1 MTPPKIIS
9 LFSGIALAATLLAPA
24 LRGAGTLESKRAN
37 KDAPVSADPTGPF
50 WKSVQGVSAANG
62 PRGNPVPGHTSG
74 IRSRWTRGYLYFLF
88 ICPYEQLH
96 MKPDPKTGEETNHL
110 WDWDV
115 AEAFIGSDFKNIHL
129 YKEFELSPQA
139 EWVDLDIDST
149 NMGNTD
155 AWKWNSGFQVAAKI
169 DTDAKIWYGAMKIP
183 YKAVDARPP
192 KAGLKLRAN
201 FYRIQGAP
209 PDRKF
214 IAWQPTGKDN
224 YHVPESFGTLVL
236 VK

>member
-1 MTPPKIIS
+1 MPLKT
-9 LFSGIALAATLLAPA
+9 LALCSGLALAAAPLAPFS
-24 LRGAGTLESKRAN
+24 RGADVLESKWA
-37 KDAPVSADPTGPF
+37 KADVSPAADPNALF
-50 WKSVQGVSAANG
+50 WKGVHGVSAANG
-62 PRGNPVPGHTSG
+62 PRGNAIPGHLTG

-88 ICPYEQLH
+88 VCPYQRLH

-110 WDWDV
+110 WEWDV
-115 AEAFIGSDFKNIHL
+115 AEAFIGSDFLNIHL

-149 NMGNTD
+149 NMGNTN

-169 DTDAKIWYGAMKIP
+169 DAAAKIWYGVMKIP
-183 YKAVDARPP
+183 YKAVDSRPP
-192 KAGLKLRAN
+192 KPGLKLRAN
-201 FYRIQGAP
+201 FYRMQGPP
-209 PDRKF
+209 PDRKG

>member
-1 MTPPKIIS
+1 MPPKTS
-9 LFSGIALAATLLAPA
+9 ALFSGLALAATLLAPV
-24 LRGAGTLESKRAN
+24 LQGAGALESKWAK
-37 KDAPVSADPTGPF
+37 KDAPPSTDPSSPF
-50 WKSVQGVSAANG
+50 WKGVRGVTAANG
-62 PRGNPVPGHTSG
+62 PRGQAVPGHTTE
-74 IRSRWTRGYLYFLF
+74 IRSRWTAGYLYFLF
-88 ICPYEQLH
+88 ICPYQQLH
-96 MKPDPKTGEETNHL
+96 MKQDPKTGEETNHL

-115 AEAFIGSDFKNIHL
+115 AEAFIGSDFQNIHL

-169 DTDAKIWYGAMKIP
+169 DAGAKIWYGVMKIP
-183 YKAVDARPP
+183 YKSVDARPA

-201 FYRIQGAP
+201 FFRIQGPP

-214 IAWQPTGKDN
+214 IAWQPTGKDS
-224 YHVPESFGTLVL
+224 YHVPEAFGDLVL
-236 VK
+236 IK

>member
-1 MTPPKIIS
+1 MTPPKTIS
-9 LFSGIALAATLLAPA
+9 LFAAIALAALLLAPA

-37 KDAPVSADPTGPF
+37 KDAPVSADPASPF
-50 WKSVQGVSAANG
+50 WKSVHGVSAANG
-62 PRGNPVPGHTSG
+62 PRGNPVPGHTTE

-115 AEAFIGSDFKNIHL
+115 AEAFIGSDFQNIHL

-169 DTDAKIWYGAMKIP
+169 DAGAKVWY
-183 YKAVDARPP
+183 
-192 KAGLKLRAN
+192 
-201 FYRIQGAP
+201 
-209 PDRKF
+209 
-214 IAWQPTGKDN
+214 
-224 YHVPESFGTLVL
+224 
-236 VK
+236 